1 MSKSAPKVVLK
12 RLDWLKPH
20 PKNAKTHPAEQV
32 AELVASIGKFGWT
45 QPILA
50 REDGTIIAGH
60 GRLAAARQLAMKQV
74 PVITI
79 GGDWSETE
87 LRAYL
92 IADNKL
98 AENGG
103 WDMKLLTAELSELKA
118 ADLLGFT
125 GVGLQE
131 FESLT
136 VKLGDGRKKTDGF
149 EFIPSAYDVL
159 VTCAG
164 ELSQRQLL
172 EKLTAEGFKCR
183 ALVR

>member
-1 MSKSAPKVVLK
+1 MKAAPKIVLK
-12 RLDWLKPH
+12 RVDWLKPH
-20 PKNAKTHPAEQV
+20 PRNSKTHSAEQIEEIV
-32 AELVASIGKFGWT
+32 RSIKKFGWT
-45 QPILA
+45 NPILA
-50 REDGTIIAGH
+50 REDGTIVAGH
-60 GRLAAARQLAMKQV
+60 GRRGAALQLAMKQV
-74 PVITI
+74 PVII
-79 GGDWSETE
+79 AGKDWSE
-87 LRAYL
+87 LDVRAYL
-92 IADNKL
+92 IADNQI

-103 WDMKLLTAELSELKA
+103 TDLAMLTAELSELKA
-118 ADLLGFT
+118 ADLLTFT

-136 VKLGDGRKKTDGF
+136 VKLGSGKKKTDGS

>member
-1 MSKSAPKVVLK
+1 MKKLAPKVTMK

-20 PKNAKTHPAEQV
+20 PRNAKTHPAEQI
-32 AELVASIGKFGWT
+32 AELVASIQKFGWT

-50 REDGTIIAGH
+50 REDGTIVAGH
-60 GRLAAARQLAMKQV
+60 GRLGAARQLALKQV
-74 PVITI
+74 PVIVV
-79 GGDWSETE
+79 GGDWSDKE
-87 LRAYL
+87 LRTYL

-118 ADLLGFT
+118 ADLLEFT

-136 VKLGDGRKKTDGF
+136 VKLGDGKRKTDGS